1 MRLLGRI
8 FLKAPSCSPTDRGL
22 FFDIYNTQH
31 METLQ
36 VTQVQRADTLEAL
49 NRSEIDIQISTA
61 KQYPRSVEQSTRRIM
76 ALATIDEE
84 TAQEC
89 FYSLR
94 RGKGENASAVEGPS
108 VRLAEI
114 VAASWGNLRVQSQV
128 VSNDGKFIT
137 ARGVCHDLE
146 TNTAVSCEVQRR
158 ITDKNGRMFS
168 DDMIVVTGNA
178 AGAIAFRNAV
188 FKVVPKAVINN
199 TVKAIKAMAMGN
211 SNALEER
218 RNKMLNYFASI
229 GVSKEMVFAYLEVDG
244 IDAIDMEMVMEMLG
258 LVNAIKE
265 GTTTKEEALIN
276 PYNERMRNRAAT
288 KATGETQ
295 SKVAAALQKQA

>member
-1 MRLLGRI
+1 
-8 FLKAPSCSPTDRGL
+8 
-22 FFDIYNTQH
+22 

-61 KQYPRSVEQSTRRIM
+61 KQYPRSVEQSTRRIL
-76 ALATIDEE
+76 ALATMDEE

-94 RGKGENASAVEGPS
+94 RGKGENASVVEGPS

-158 ITDKNGRMFS
+158 ITDKNGRTFS

-199 TVKAIKAMAMGN
+199 TVKEIKTMAMGN

-218 RNKMLNYFASI
+218 RNKMLRYFSSI
-229 GVSKEMVFAYLEVDG
+229 GVTKEMVFSYLEVDG
-244 IDAIDMEMVMEMLG
+244 IEAIDMEMVMEMLG

-276 PYNERMRNRAAT
+276 PYNERMRSRAAT
-288 KATGETQ
+288 KVTGETQ
-295 SKVAAALQKQA
+295 SKVAAAFQKQA

>member
-1 MRLLGRI
+1 
-8 FLKAPSCSPTDRGL
+8 
-22 FFDIYNTQH
+22 

-36 VTQVQRADTLEAL
+36 VTQVQRAETLEAL

-94 RGKGENASAVEGPS
+94 RGNGANASAVEGPS

-158 ITDKNGRMFS
+158 ITDRNGRTFS

-218 RNKMLNYFASI
+218 RNKMLSYFSSI
-229 GVSKEMVFAYLEVDG
+229 GVTKEMVFSYLEIDSV
-244 IDAIDMEMVMEMLG
+244 DAIDMEMVMEMLG

-276 PYNERMRNRAAT
+276 PYNEKMRSRAAT

>member
-1 MRLLGRI
+1 M
-8 FLKAPSCSPTDRGL
+8 
-22 FFDIYNTQH
+22 N
-31 METLQ
+31 ELQ
-36 VTQVQRADTLEAL
+36 VTQIQRADTLEAL

-61 KQYPRSVEQSTRRIM
+61 KQYPRSVELATRRILD
-76 ALATIDEE
+76 LATIDEE

-94 RGKGENASAVEGPS
+94 RGKGEGSSLVEGPS

-158 ITDKNGRMFS
+158 ITDRNGRTFS

-188 FKVVPKAVINN
+188 FKVVPKAIINKA
-199 TVKAIKAMAMGN
+199 VKAIKAEAIGN
-211 SNALEER
+211 ANALEER
-218 RNKMLNYFASI
+218 RGKMISYFASI
-229 GVSKEMVFAYLEVDG
+229 GVSKEMILSYLEVDS
-244 IDAIDMEMVMEMLG
+244 ISAIDMEMVMEMVG

-276 PYNERMRNRAAT
+276 PYNEKQRHTAAT
-288 KATGETQ
+288 AAVSATQ
-295 SKVAAALQKQA
+295 NRVAAALQKQA

>member
-1 MRLLGRI
+1 
-8 FLKAPSCSPTDRGL
+8 
-22 FFDIYNTQH
+22 

-36 VTQVQRADTLEAL
+36 VTQIQRAETLEAL
-49 NRSEIDIQISTA
+49 NRSEIDIQIATA
-61 KQYPRSVEQSTRRIM
+61 RRFPRSVEQSTRRIM
-76 ALATIDEE
+76 ELAASDEE
-84 TAQEC
+84 VAQEC

-94 RGKGENASAVEGPS
+94 RGKGENGSIVEGPS

-158 ITDKNGRMFS
+158 ITDKNGRTFS

-199 TVKAIKAMAMGN
+199 TVKAIKAAAMGN

-218 RNKMLNYFASI
+218 KGKMLKYFASI
-229 GVSKEMVFAYLEVDG
+229 GVSKEMVLSYLEVDNIG
-244 IDAIDMEMVMEMLG
+244 AIDMEMVMEMLG

-276 PYNERMRNRAAT
+276 PYNEKMRSRAAT
-288 KATGETQ
+288 HAATETQ
-295 SKVAAALQKQA
+295 GKVIAALEKQS

>member
-1 MRLLGRI
+1 
-8 FLKAPSCSPTDRGL
+8 
-22 FFDIYNTQH
+22 

-36 VTQVQRADTLEAL
+36 MTQIQRAETLEAL

-61 KQYPRSVEQSTRRIM
+61 KQYPRSVEQATRRIA

-128 VSNDGKFIT
+128 ISNDGKFIT

-146 TNTAVSCEVQRR
+146 TNVAVSSEVQRR
-158 ITDKNGRMFS
+158 ITDKYGKTFS
-168 DDMIVVTGNA
+168 DDMVVVTGNA
-178 AGAIAFRNAV
+178 ASAIAFRNAV

-199 TVKAIKAMAMGN
+199 TIKAIK
-211 SNALEER
+211 NAALGQANNLEER
-218 RNKMLNYFASI
+218 KTKMLGFFASI
-229 GVSKEMVFAYLEVDG
+229 GVTKEMVLSYLE
-244 IDAIDMEMVMEMLG
+244 IESTEQIDMEMVIEMVG

-276 PYNERMRNRAAT
+276 PYNEKMRSKTAT
-288 KATGETQ
+288 KAATATQ
-295 SKVAAALQKQA
+295 SKVAAALQKQGEGMFEDNLPNA

>member
-1 MRLLGRI
+1 M
-8 FLKAPSCSPTDRGL
+8 D
-22 FFDIYNTQH
+22 
-31 METLQ
+31 TLQ
-36 VTQVQRADTLEAL
+36 VTQVQRAETLEAL

-61 KQYPRSVEQSTRRIM
+61 KKFPRSVEQSTKRIM

-94 RGKGENASAVEGPS
+94 RGKGESASAVEGPS

-137 ARGVCHDLE
+137 ARGICHDLE

-158 ITDKNGRMFS
+158 ITDKYGKTFS
-168 DDMIVVTGNA
+168 EDMQVVTGNA

-199 TVKAIKAMAMGN
+199 TVKAIKQVAIGQAN
-211 SNALEER
+211 NLEER
-218 RNKMLNYFASI
+218 KSNMLKFFASI
-229 GVSKEMVFAYLEVDG
+229 GVTKEMVLSYLEVE
-244 IDAIDMEMVMEMLG
+244 ATEQIDMEMVMEMVG

-276 PYNERMRNRAAT
+276 PYNEKMRSKTAT
-288 KATGETQ
+288 KAATATQ
-295 SKVAAALQKQA
+295 SKVAAALQKQGEGMFEDDLPNA

>member
-1 MRLLGRI
+1 M
-8 FLKAPSCSPTDRGL
+8 PT
-22 FFDIYNTQH
+22 INTTY

-36 VTQVQRADTLEAL
+36 VTQIQRAETLEVL
-49 NRSEIDIQISTA
+49 NRSEIDIQIATA
-61 KQYPRSVEQSTRRIM
+61 RRFPRSVEQSTRRIM
-76 ALATIDEE
+76 ELATSDEDV
-84 TAQEC
+84 AQEC

-94 RGKGENASAVEGPS
+94 RGNGENANAVEGPS

-146 TNTAVSCEVQRR
+146 TNTAVACEVQRR
-158 ITDKNGRMFS
+158 ITDRNGRTYS

-188 FKVVPKAVINN
+188 FKVVPKAIINN
-199 TVKAIKAMAMGN
+199 TVKAIKAAAMGN

-218 RNKMLNYFASI
+218 KSKMLKFFASI
-229 GVSKEMVFAYLEVDG
+229 GVSKEMVLSYLEVDG
-244 IDAIDMEMVMEMLG
+244 IEAINMEEIMEMLG
-258 LVNAIKE
+258 LANAIKE

-276 PYNERMRNRAAT
+276 PYNEKMRSKAAT
-288 KATGETQ
+288 HAARGVQ
-295 SKVAAALQKQA
+295 SKVVEALQKQS

>member
-1 MRLLGRI
+1 M
-8 FLKAPSCSPTDRGL
+8 
-22 FFDIYNTQH
+22 N
-31 METLQ
+31 EVQ
-36 VTQVQRADTLEAL
+36 VTQIQRADTLEAL

-61 KQYPRSVEQSTRRIM
+61 KQYPRSVELATRRILD
-76 ALATIDEE
+76 LATIDEE

-94 RGKGENASAVEGPS
+94 RGKGEGSSLVEGPS

-158 ITDKNGRMFS
+158 ITDRNGRTFS

-188 FKVVPKAVINN
+188 FKVVPKAIINKA
-199 TVKAIKAMAMGN
+199 VKAIKAEAIGN
-211 SNALEER
+211 ANALEER
-218 RNKMLNYFASI
+218 RGKMISYFASI
-229 GVSKEMVFAYLEVDG
+229 GVSKEMILSYLEVDS
-244 IDAIDMEMVMEMLG
+244 ISAIDMEMVMEMVG

-276 PYNERMRNRAAT
+276 PYNEKQRHTAAT
-288 KATGETQ
+288 AAVSATQ
-295 SKVAAALQKQA
+295 NRVAAALQKQA

>member
-1 MRLLGRI
+1 
-8 FLKAPSCSPTDRGL
+8 
-22 FFDIYNTQH
+22 

-36 VTQVQRADTLEAL
+36 VTQVQRAETLEAL

-94 RGKGENASAVEGPS
+94 RGNGANASAVEGPS

-158 ITDKNGRMFS
+158 ITDRNGRTFS

-218 RNKMLNYFASI
+218 RNKMLSYFASI
-229 GVSKEMVFAYLEVDG
+229 GVTKEMVFSYLEIDS

-265 GTTTKEEALIN
+265 GTTTKEESLIN
-276 PYNERMRNRAAT
+276 PYNEKMRSRAAT